1 MLTTGVMKISPTNIK
16 FNKQI
21 MRNAFPAGATDGAL
35 FIHMEN
41 MPWSEVIDDE
51 VVLDSMYF
59 DSYSGDKFC
68 ANPVYRWMDSTG
80 VVTSLGEAALALMLR
95 TRFISKWKHLWDAY
109 VAEYDLDRDWYTH
122 EEYTEDDTYT
132 YGKKRE
138 SKNVRSSLDTE
149 KNSSTNSYDDSRVE
163 DSSETRDDNRI
174 DNLNHNET
182 NQNNVFGFNTQSEN
196 GVPSEKTTTS
206 SSDTG
211 TQQNTGAT
219 LNNSVGTDSG
229 VSSTNSDRTNERA
242 ESNEDNEV
250 YSGSDLR
257 DKGGQTDSYG
267 LRAHS
272 IQELL
277 AAEKTLWMWDYFRDV
292 FDDIDTIL
300 CLKIYEPSVIR
311 RNYTYKEGC

>member
-1 MLTTGVMKISPTNIK
+1 MKISRTKIR

-21 MRNAFPAGATDGAL
+21 MRNAFPSGAMDGAL
-35 FIHMEN
+35 FIHMTD

-51 VVLDSMYF
+51 VVLDNMYF
-59 DSYSGDKFC
+59 DSHSGDKFC
-68 ANPVYRWMDSTG
+68 SNMVYRWMDSNG
-80 VVTSLGEAALALMLR
+80 VVTTLGENALAISLR
-95 TRFISKWKHLWDAY
+95 TRFISKWQHLWDAY
-109 VAEYDLDRDWYTH
+109 VAKYNLDRDWYTH
-122 EEYTEDDTYT
+122 EEYVEDDTYT
-132 YGKKRE
+132 YGKKRDL
-138 SKNVRSSLDTE
+138 KNVRSSLDTE

-163 DSSETRDDNRI
+163 DNSETRDDTRI

-182 NQNNVFGFNTQSEN
+182 NQNNVFGFNTQLDN
-196 GVPSEKTTTS
+196 GVPSDKLTAS
-206 SSDTG
+206 ASDTG

-219 LNNSVGTDSG
+219 LNSTVGTDSG

-242 ESNEDNEV
+242 ESTEDNEV

-292 FDDIDTIL
+292 FNDIDSML
-300 CLKIYEPSVIR
+300 CLKIYAPSVIR
-311 RNYTYKEGC
+311 RDYEYKEVR